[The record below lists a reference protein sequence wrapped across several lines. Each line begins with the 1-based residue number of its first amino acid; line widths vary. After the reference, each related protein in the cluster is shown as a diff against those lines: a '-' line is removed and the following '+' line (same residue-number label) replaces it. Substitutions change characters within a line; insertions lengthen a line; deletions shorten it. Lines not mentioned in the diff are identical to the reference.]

1 MPEPGK
7 PGTRMSVLRT
17 LVVLVALAIMASGG
31 RLLMEGLRAPGFYLL
46 GVGALI
52 FAGTLFERWRYRATL
67 SQAPQAWQRTGERFV
82 DPESGRTLSV
92 FYDPVSGERHYVNE
106 QPDADRSRGPEGS

>member
-1 MPEPGK
+1 MAE

-17 LVVLVALAIMASGG
+17 LVVLVALAIMATGG
-31 RLLMEGLRAPGFYLL
+31 RLLIEGLRAPGFYLL
-46 GVGALI
+46 AVGALI

-67 SQAPQAWQRTGERFV
+67 AQAPPAWQRTGERFV

-92 FYDPVSGERHYVNE
+92 FYDPASGERRYVYE
-106 QPDADRSRGPEGS
+106 EPDADHARGPEGS